1 MKIPL
6 RQRLGE
12 ERTVEGRYIA
22 MGIRGVAQT
31 IGAVDAG
38 RRGIMSMWSENG
50 SPSNRAES
58 HDGGAFLPDFCNIRT
73 VFAVVVMAE
82 LLAFILALAAATSP
96 ADRWSHLSLVS
107 LFVQWIALSATALLC
122 LARRWLVRLDTVWT
136 SAISF
141 VLIQLVCAIL
151 SAVVYVFGGETG
163 LRYIISGPTDF
174 MVRNLMVSTLLSA
187 ALLRY
192 YYVQYEWK
200 RNIQAEASARLQAL
214 QARIRPHFMFNS
226 MNTIASL
233 ARSQPALAE
242 AVVEDLADLFRVSL
256 SDAAGLVTLEEEL
269 AMTRRYLRIEQ
280 LRLGERL
287 LVDWAVADDVAPTQ
301 VRLPALTIQ
310 PLVENAVYHGI
321 EPLPDGGTVAI
332 HAQMVDDGAVRVD
345 VSNPV
350 AERLPSQ
357 RRRSNHMA
365 VDNVRERLALHF
377 GAAAHLDLEAHDG
390 TFHASL
396 VLPGTGEAR

>member
-1 MKIPL
+1 
-6 RQRLGE
+6 
-12 ERTVEGRYIA
+12 
-22 MGIRGVAQT
+22 
-31 IGAVDAG
+31 
-38 RRGIMSMWSENG
+38 MSMPRENG
-50 SPSNRAES
+50 LPPNPAQRR
-58 HDGGAFLPDFCNIRT
+58 DGGAFLPDFCNIRT

-82 LLAFILALAAATSP
+82 LLAFILSLAAAPSP
-96 ADRWSHLSLVS
+96 ADRWTHLSLVS

-122 LARRWLVRLDTVWT
+122 LARRWLIPLDTVWT

-141 VLIQLVCAIL
+141 VLIQVVCAAL
-151 SAVVYVFGGETG
+151 SAIVYVFGGETG
-163 LRYIISGPTDF
+163 LRYILSGPTDF
-174 MVRNLMVSTLLSA
+174 MVRNLMVSALLSA

-233 ARSQPALAE
+233 TRSQPALAE
-242 AVVEDLADLFRVSL
+242 AVVEDLAELFRVSL
-256 SDAAGLVTLEEEL
+256 SDGAGLVTLEEEL

-287 LVDWAVADDVAPTQ
+287 RLDWTVADDLVPAQ
-301 VRLPALTIQ
+301 VRVPALTIQ

-321 EPLPDGGTVAI
+321 EPLPDGGRIAI
-332 HAQMVDDGAVRVD
+332 DARAEGGAVHVEI
-345 VSNPV
+345 SNPI
-350 AERLPSQ
+350 AERLPQQ

-377 GAAAHLDLEAHDG
+377 GAAARLDLETRDG
-390 TFHASL
+390 TFHARL
-396 VLPGTGEAR
+396 VLPGNGESR